1 MVPIHG
7 YIRDLM
13 HSLHFFL
20 CASTRGADDAKKH
33 RTHTDEC
40 RARANSGRDAYLG
53 TTHRRAP
60 LQTGAVDFE
69 SVRVGCFRNRTGER
83 LNA

>member
-1 MVPIHG
+1 MAPIHG

-20 CASTRGADDAKKH
+20 CASTRAADDAKKH

-40 RARANSGRDAYLG
+40 RARANSGRGAYLG
-53 TTHRRAP
+53 TTH
-60 LQTGAVDFE
+60 LSAVRHCKRVRWTSSRFE
-69 SVRVGCFRNRTGER
+69 LGVFEIGRENV
-83 LNA
+83 